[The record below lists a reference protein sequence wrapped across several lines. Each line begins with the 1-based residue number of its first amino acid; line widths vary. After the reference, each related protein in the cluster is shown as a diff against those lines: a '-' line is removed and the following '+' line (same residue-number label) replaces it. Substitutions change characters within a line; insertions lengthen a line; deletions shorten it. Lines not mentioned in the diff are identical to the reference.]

1 MANGHTNE
9 QAKELWCPMARVAQA
24 GEKDIP
30 IAYNR
35 VLNRQLKQV
44 MLQAPT
50 PAEEFELGKDDSTTI
65 VAHVLEAT
73 PSISMAANCAGSRCA
88 MWRWN
93 DAAQEAGF
101 CGLAG
106 TPLYF
111 ATQAAKQGGK

>member
-1 MANGHTNE
+1 MKHGHTNE

-30 IAYNR
+30 ITYNR

-50 PAEEFELGKDDSTTI
+50 PAEDFELGKDDSTTI
-65 VAHVLEAT
+65 VAHVLDVK
-73 PSISMAANCAGSRCA
+73 PSISMAANCVGSRCA

-106 TPLYF
+106 IHLPF
-111 ATQAAKQGGK
+111 ATQAAKQGDK